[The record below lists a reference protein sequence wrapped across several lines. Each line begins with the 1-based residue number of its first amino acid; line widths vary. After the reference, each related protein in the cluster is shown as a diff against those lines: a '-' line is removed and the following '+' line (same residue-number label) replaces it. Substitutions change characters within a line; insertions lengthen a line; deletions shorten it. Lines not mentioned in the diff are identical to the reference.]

1 MKPKTPLVVELTPE
15 QFLTLQRAQYRNGE
29 SIQHTLLRMAGLAPP
44 VPQHATEIDPNLS
57 FFDQISARAQEELTR
72 QEDARV
78 LALVEEWDVDRMQ
91 AELREQIR
99 LEVDKKF
106 LAHLQESLDEQA
118 ADLAETDQGE
128 LPEENELRVRA
139 TPAEDKGARI
149 NAYVSGALDE
159 REDVI
164 AWLRRMAANARHWGG
179 SLDERAEIYDRLVD
193 VFECGEHREE
203 QENEHRD

>member
-1 MKPKTPLVVELTPE
+1 MKLLLRVGSGFSESGISFCRRGACETQDPLVVELTPE
-15 QFLTLQRAQYRNGE
+15 QLLILQRAQYRNGE
-29 SIQHTLLRMAGLAPP
+29 SLENTLLRMAGLAPP
-44 VPQHATEIDPNLS
+44 VPQNATEIDPNLS

-78 LALVEEWDVDRMQ
+78 LALVEDWDVGKKQ

-99 LEVDKKF
+99 LDVDKKF

-118 ADLAETDQGE
+118 ADLAETDQGVGE
-128 LPEENELRVRA
+128 LREENELRVRA
-139 TPAEDKGARI
+139 DPADDKGARI
-149 NAYVSGALDE
+149 NAYVSGSLDE

-179 SLDERAEIYDRLVD
+179 
-193 VFECGEHREE
+193 GG
-203 QENEHRD
+203 

>member
-1 MKPKTPLVVELTPE
+1 VKPKTPLVVELTPE
-15 QFLTLQRAQYRNGE
+15 QLRILQRAQYRNME
-29 SIQHTLLRMAGLAPP
+29 PLEHTLLRLAGLAPEP
-44 VPQHATEIDPNLS
+44 KPNEMSVYDLMS
-57 FFDQISARAQEELTR
+57 KQAQEELTR

-78 LALVEEWDVDRMQ
+78 LALVEEWDVGKKQ

-99 LEVDKKF
+99 LGVDKKF

-118 ADLAETDQGE
+118 ADLAETDQGVGE

-149 NAYVSGALDE
+149 NAYVSGSLDE

-179 SLDERAEIYDRLVD
+179 EDNIRAEIYDRLVD
-193 VFECGEHREE
+193 IFECGKHREE

>member
-1 MKPKTPLVVELTPE
+1 MISGSKILTVELTPE

-29 SIQHTLLRMAGLAPP
+29 SIQHTLLRIAGLAPP
-44 VPQHATEIDPNLS
+44 VPQHTTEIDPNLS

-78 LALVEEWDVDRMQ
+78 LALVEEWEVGKKQ

-118 ADLAETDQGE
+118 ADLAETDQG

-139 TPAEDKGARI
+139 DPAEDKGARI
-149 NAYVSGALDE
+149 NAYVSGSLDE
-159 REDVI
+159 REAVV
-164 AWLRRMAANARHWGG
+164 AWLQRMSGNARHWGG
-179 SLDERAEIYDRLVD
+179 SADERAEIYDRLVD

>member
-15 QFLTLQRAQYRNGE
+15 QLRILQRAQYRNTE
-29 SIQHTLLRMAGLAPP
+29 PLEHTLLRLAGLAPEP
-44 VPQHATEIDPNLS
+44 KPHEMSVYNLMS
-57 FFDQISARAQEELTR
+57 KQVQEELTR

-78 LALVEEWDVDRMQ
+78 LALVEEWDVGKKQ

-99 LEVDKKF
+99 LDVDKKF

-118 ADLAETDQGE
+118 ADLAETDQGVGE
-128 LPEENELRVRA
+128 LREENELRVRA
-139 TPAEDKGARI
+139 DPADDKGARI
-149 NAYVSGALDE
+149 NAYVSGSLDE

-179 SLDERAEIYDRLVD
+179 EDNIRAEIYDRLVGI
-193 VFECGEHREE
+193 FECGGHRGE
-203 QENEHRD
+203 QENENP